1 MLRSFGSVCVLM
13 GAALVGCGVACTYLS
28 GPSMSLDAADFD
40 SIQDALD
47 ALPVGGGLV
56 RIPAGMY
63 CISQPLR
70 ISRSN
75 VTLLGEGRATVI
87 INENR
92 EGEPAILAG
101 SEENP
106 EDNPLWGVT
115 VSNLCITG
123 DRSVVEG
130 AGPWPEK
137 GHPERTGGDAIRA
150 EYCYDSLFEKLW
162 LVRNTGNGLN
172 LVICYEDPRIQSCI
186 ITYNG
191 KAGIR
196 LEGCHD
202 IVVAANQ
209 LEENYEEGIL
219 AIGCY
224 NLTAS
229 GNNIDDH
236 RGPGMVLVKTTC
248 SSLSGNLIEE
258 SRGWGLIVQ
267 DSNTNT
273 FSGGTI
279 RNNVPGGGVK
289 FTNSSFNTITGCS
302 FEANDGE
309 AVYVDSSSRQN
320 NISGNTFSSERYEQA
335 TPSSTGLYIAG
346 QENLVSANI
355 VSPRTGSC
363 VTLSGKYQNVFGNT
377 LRSPGAEPNIV
388 LEGLE
393 KSIVRDNLLFNRTH
407 RILQTSILEKGVN
420 ANNRLEDNCLVW

>member
-1 MLRSFGSVCVLM
+1 MGVSILGFG
-13 GAALVGCGVACTYLS
+13 AACTYLS
-28 GPSMSLDAADFD
+28 EPSTSLDASDFD
-40 SIQDALD
+40 SIQAALD

-63 CISQPLR
+63 YISQPLR
-70 ISRSN
+70 ICGSN
-75 VTLLGEGRATVI
+75 VTLQGEGRATVI

-101 SEENP
+101 PEEDPKN
-106 EDNPLWGVT
+106 NPLWGVT
-115 VSNLCITG
+115 ISNLCISG
-123 DRSVVEG
+123 DSSVVDG
-130 AGPWPEK
+130 AGPWPED
-137 GHPERTGGDAIRA
+137 GHPDGAGGDAIRA
-150 EYCYDSLFEKLW
+150 EYCYNSLFEKLW

-191 KAGIR
+191 KAGVR

-209 LEENYEEGIL
+209 LEENYKEGIL

-236 RGPGMVLVKTTC
+236 RGSGMVLIKTTC

-258 SRGWGLIVQ
+258 SRGWGLVVQ

-273 FSGGTI
+273 FSAGTI

-289 FTNSSFNTITGCS
+289 FANSSFNTITGCS
-302 FEANDGE
+302 FEANDRE
-309 AVYVDSSSRQN
+309 AVYVNSNSRQN
-320 NISGNTFSSERYEQA
+320 NISGNTFSTERYEEA
-335 TPSSTGLYIAG
+335 TASSIGLYIAG
-346 QENLVSANI
+346 RENLVSANI
-355 VSPRTGSC
+355 ISPKAGYGIRVSGS
-363 VTLSGKYQNVFGNT
+363 YQNVFGNT
-377 LRSPGAEPNIV
+377 IISPGGGPNIV
-388 LEGLE
+388 LDGLE
-393 KSIVRDNLLFNRTH
+393 NSIVRDNLLLNRTQ
-407 RILQTSILEKGVN
+407 RILQSSILKRGVN
-420 ANNRLEDNCLVW
+420 ANNRLEDNHQVR